1 MERILTLLEQ
11 PPTGPLAWAIAA
23 FGAAFFMV
31 IVVRKRALTLDGA
44 LAAAVLGLVVLFIA
58 GPLWLLPLFFFFGSS
73 TTLGRLF
80 SRAIAAHDDAKE
92 GRPRD
97 AVQVFCNGGP
107 YGLLVLGLA
116 LNVTSIHFLMLLSMA
131 IATADTWSST
141 VGAAVGGPTWNIR
154 TGKRI
159 TPGPSGGVSIAGS
172 LAGLGGAAAVAGLG
186 LLFVPEL
193 RMGRALLLACAG
205 WSGMFVD
212 SLLGA
217 WFQARYRT
225 SSGTEGDTGTV
236 LVGGFRW
243 MTNDAVNLLSNVLV
257 LVAWYLIQW

>member
-1 MERILTLLEQ
+1 MDRVLSLLEQ
-11 PPTGPLAWAIAA
+11 PLTGTPAWAIAVL
-23 FGAAFFMV
+23 GAAVFTV
-31 IVVRKRALTLDGA
+31 IVVRKKALTLGGA
-44 LAAAVLGLVVLFIA
+44 FAAAVLGLVVLFFA
-58 GPLWLLPLFFFFGSS
+58 GPLWLLPLFFFFVSS
-73 TTLGRLF
+73 TALGRLF
-80 SRAIAAHDDAKE
+80 SRTIAAHDDAKE

-97 AVQVFCNGGP
+97 AVQVLCNGGP
-107 YGLLVLGLA
+107 FGLLVLGLA
-116 LNVTSIHFLMLLSMA
+116 WNVTSIHSLLLLSMA

-141 VGAAVGGPTWNIR
+141 VGAAMAGPTWNIR

-172 LAGLGGAAAVAGLG
+172 GAGLCGAAAIAALGFWLVPGLQM
-186 LLFVPEL
+186 
-193 RMGRALLLACAG
+193 RTALLLTCAG

-257 LVAWYLIQW
+257 LVAWYLIQG